1 MNFTEENTM
10 TNPALAKA
18 DKWLRSPRYAGTAEP
33 TILALKAALQEALG
47 VEPEKPKR
55 PKLKVVTP

>member
-1 MNFTEENTM
+1 M
-10 TNPALAKA
+10 TNPALQKA

-33 TILALKAALQEALG
+33 VVLALKAELAAALG

-55 PKLKVVTP
+55 PTLKVVTP